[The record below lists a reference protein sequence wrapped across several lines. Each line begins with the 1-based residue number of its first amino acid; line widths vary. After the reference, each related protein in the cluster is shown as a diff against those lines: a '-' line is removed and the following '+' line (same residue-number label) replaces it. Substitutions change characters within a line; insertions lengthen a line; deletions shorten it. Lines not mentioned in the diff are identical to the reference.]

1 MQEVIDVRVATNG
14 RMVLPR
20 SVRNAL
26 GVSGA
31 GVIVLSVDGDE
42 VKLTSMRQ
50 SINRAR
56 ALYRAHVTNDQ
67 SSSDFIEGRRI
78 EAEQN
83 QATDEQN

>member
-26 GVSGA
+26 GVTGA
-31 GVIVLSVDGDE
+31 GVVVLSVDGDE
-42 VKLTSMRQ
+42 VKLISMRQ
-50 SINRAR
+50 SINRAQ

-67 SSSDFIEGRRI
+67 SSSDFIEERRI

>member
-1 MQEVIDVRVATNG
+1 MFALPQMAAWF
-14 RMVLPR
+14 LPR

-26 GVSGA
+26 GVTGA
-31 GVIVLSVDGDE
+31 GVVVLSVDGDE
-42 VKLTSMRQ
+42 VKLISMRQ
-50 SINRAR
+50 SINRAQ

-67 SSSDFIEGRRI
+67 LSSDFIEEQRI